1 MNDITIN
8 MPADIDILP
17 TQKSVIDLTT
27 HNNGDFG
34 LQDYKLSFI
43 FDDIILVKYIDLDAD
58 DGDLIKR
65 GSIFVQAS
73 AVRAAWRKAEVVLV
87 GPNVKYTKIGDIVIF
102 PNDKGITVANIEVEG
117 YGLLKKGMFL
127 NEQRIFG
134 ICKPITAN
142 VSN

>member
-1 MNDITIN
+1 

-17 TQKSVIDLTT
+17 TQKSVIDLSTQ
-27 HNNGDFG
+27 NSGDFG

-58 DGDLIKR
+58 DGELIKR
-65 GSIFVQAS
+65 GSIFIQAA
-73 AVRAAWRKAEVVLV
+73 AVRAAWRKAEVILV
-87 GPNVKYTKIGDIVIF
+87 GPNVKYTKPGDIVIF
-102 PNDKGITVANIEVEG
+102 PNDKGITVSNIEVEG

-134 ICKPITAN
+134 ICKPISSD

>member
-1 MNDITIN
+1 

-17 TQKSVIDLTT
+17 AQKSVIDLTS

-65 GSIFVQAS
+65 GSLYLQAA
-73 AVRAAWRKAEVVLV
+73 AVRSAWRKAEVILA
-87 GPNVKYTKIGDIVIF
+87 GPNVKYTKLGDIVIF
-102 PNDKGITVANIEVEG
+102 PNDKGITVSNIEVDG

-134 ICKPITAN
+134 ICKPISPD

>member
-1 MNDITIN
+1 

-17 TQKSVIDLTT
+17 TQKSVIDLSTQ
-27 HNNGDFG
+27 NSGDFG
-34 LQDYKLSFI
+34 LQDHKLSFI

-65 GSIFVQAS
+65 GSLFIQAA
-73 AVRAAWRKAEVVLV
+73 AVRAAWRKAEVILV
-87 GPNVKYTKIGDIVIF
+87 GPNVKYAKPGDIVIF

-117 YGLLKKGMFL
+117 YGLLKRGMFL

-134 ICKPITAN
+134 ICKPISSDVGN
-142 VSN
+142 